1 MTGNNHLTHFRDVLS
16 ILTSPA
22 VVVSVLLTILGAYL
36 WADHPE
42 QALVVLLWVPIL
54 LTCSVMHYFI
64 DVRHPRGSSH

>member
-1 MTGNNHLTHFRDVLS
+1 MTGNHHLTHCGGVLS
-16 ILTSPA
+16 TFTSPA
-22 VVVSVLLTILGAYL
+22 VVVSVLLAILGAYL